1 MQAICGV
8 AADAM
13 IPQGDDIGMTQQSDG
28 PEIQG
33 LTQNH
38 ACLSTRHV
46 YIAALLLK
54 PDNSR
59 STYQTVIT
67 QSGGDAHKKSR
78 CQEYELR

>member
-1 MQAICGV
+1 
-8 AADAM
+8 M
-13 IPQGDDIGMTQQSDG
+13 IQGDDIGMTQQSDG

-59 STYQTVIT
+59 LNVPDCHYTKRRKRT
-67 QSGGDAHKKSR
+67 
-78 CQEYELR
+78 